1 MDINLALLIITIVAV
16 AVAVCTST
24 LLYLKIRGIDKT
36 SDVLKMTGGMLK
48 GADAITEILKLVLPS
63 NVVVNIADKIIDYA
77 LVGVKKAEQLYLTN
91 EIGKEERKVEAI
103 KFVSDAL
110 ELSGI
115 EKTGTIES
123 LIDGAIEAAVNTLE
137 PTNKPPEDTDEAA

>member
-1 MDINLALLIITIVAV
+1 MDINVALLIITIIAV

-24 LLYLKIRGIDKT
+24 LLYLKIRGVDKT
-36 SDVLKMTGGMLK
+36 PDVLKMTGGMLK
-48 GADAITEILKLVLPS
+48 GADAIAEILKLVLPS
-63 NVVVNIADKIIDYA
+63 NVVVNVVDKIIDYA

-91 EIGKEERKVEAI
+91 EIGKEERKDEAI

-110 ELSGI
+110 ELAGI
-115 EKTGTIES
+115 EKNETIEN

-137 PTNKPPEDTDEAA
+137 PTNKPPEDTDTAA